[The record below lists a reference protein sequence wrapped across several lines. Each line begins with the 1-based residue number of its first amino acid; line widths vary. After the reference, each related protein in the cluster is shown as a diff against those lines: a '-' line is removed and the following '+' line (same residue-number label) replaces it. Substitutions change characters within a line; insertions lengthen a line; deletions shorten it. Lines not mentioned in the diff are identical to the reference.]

1 MSGDDPWNWSND
13 DLVRELCV
21 SRNVFSTAGCSEP
34 YPDPENLEQQL
45 RVYRITGSVF
55 LTALDPQTLRHDL
68 KITSLGES
76 MALASVMRFLQSQSS
91 KYKQHT
97 ATKGMDS
104 LSIHP
109 HRQDDVSIGI
119 AVSDENSRK
128 RRRATT
134 EAPGEWDHLLRWAQ
148 TDTSEDLDVMQQE
161 DGDWAAEELVDV
173 DDYDNDND
181 ATAGAI
187 EEETQDFGDE
197 GENQQP
203 CKQGRKSKLSEDEIV
218 NIINAS
224 IEEYTNAWTPGKDE
238 ITEHLGPGE
247 LVACYDPDQ
256 LWAEAEDSG
265 QRQDL
270 ARRYESQALYFQ
282 QRLDEL
288 CDEILKF
295 PGANIDAVR
304 KQCSN
309 LEVTVDSLEHA
320 NWLASI
326 YKLDPEDDSDEDSDE
341 DSNSV
346 EVANV
351 DATQTSKPRPGA
363 LPEVID
369 LDSLPD
375 VSELEHGHSA
385 PGQSSILPREGNS
398 LQDSATR
405 ADRRMNEAG
414 RTVVPTSAGSVQ
426 GPQGDAPENAS
437 IVTVRRWRWGNLVEM
452 QDRKRVVSKAVHE
465 MNSEKREMIRI
476 RLRILGRVQIIR
488 EIIPCVDMLV
498 RGDTRMPGVLPRDSV
513 KIIALTTLF
522 LCWGLCENCFQK
534 TPTQGKLKEL
544 AQRLDQDYSDLD
556 AFCEYLNTILTTT
569 FSPDAVQRP
578 ERPPQAEAIV
588 ISDDEEDTL
597 RRPVKRRKSL
607 TAILIE

>member
-1 MSGDDPWNWSND
+1 MPGDDPWNWSND

-21 SRNVFSTAGCSEP
+21 SRNIYSTARCSEP

-55 LTALDPQTLRHDL
+55 LTALDPQMLRHDL
-68 KITSLGES
+68 KISSLGES
-76 MALASVMRFLQSQSS
+76 TALASVMRFLQSQSS
-91 KYKQHT
+91 RYKQHT
-97 ATKGMDS
+97 ATTGIDS

-109 HRQDDVSIGI
+109 HRPDDVPTGVP
-119 AVSDENSRK
+119 VSDEISRK

-148 TDTSEDLDVMQQE
+148 TDTNENVDIMQQE
-161 DGDWAAEELVDV
+161 DRDWAAEELVDV
-173 DDYDNDND
+173 DDFDNDI
-181 ATAGAI
+181 TAGAV
-187 EEETQDFGDE
+187 EEDGQDFGDE
-197 GENQQP
+197 GDIQQP
-203 CKQGRKSKLSEDEIV
+203 YTQGRRRSKLSEDEIINV
-218 NIINAS
+218 INAS

-238 ITEHLGPGE
+238 ITEDLGPGE
-247 LVACYDPDQ
+247 LVACYDPEQ
-256 LWAEAEDSG
+256 LWTEAEDSG

-270 ARRYESQALYFQ
+270 ARRYESQARYLQ

-288 CDEILKF
+288 CREIVLYA
-295 PGANIDAVR
+295 GTNTDAVR

-326 YKLDPEDDSDEDSDE
+326 YNLDPEDDSDEDSNE
-341 DSNSV
+341 DRNSV
-346 EVANV
+346 EEVANL
-351 DATQTSKPRPGA
+351 DATQTPKPRPGA

-375 VSELEHGHSA
+375 ASELEYGHSA
-385 PGQSSILPREGNS
+385 PSQSSILPPEGNR
-398 LQDSATR
+398 LQDSAHR
-405 ADRRMNEAG
+405 AVRSMNEVD

-465 MNSEKREMIRI
+465 IDSEKREMIRI

-569 FSPDAVQRP
+569 FSPDAVQRL
-578 ERPPQAEAIV
+578 ERPPPAEAIV

-607 TAILIE
+607 TAIPIE